1 MQYIKIILVTVVFA
15 ISAKTTIAQEE
26 LYKKYSDV
34 EGVTRVYISEAMF
47 SLFKGTD
54 LAMTALGTSDVVD
67 VGGIIDHLTGLYILT
82 SNEQSASER
91 LEIDFNLLMQ
101 KFKLELLMEVEDN
114 SDVVK
119 MYVLRKGDIIKN
131 FFLKVKEGNGSV
143 TILFF
148 KGDIPE
154 SKLAKII
161 NSGN

>member
-1 MQYIKIILVTVVFA
+1 MDRNQDNMKYLKIILVAGLFA
-15 ISAKTTIAQEE
+15 MSAKSAIAQEE

-34 EGVTRVYISEAMF
+34 
-47 SLFKGTD
+47 
-54 LAMTALGTSDVVD
+54 VD
-67 VGGIIDHLTGLYILT
+67 IGGIIDHLTGLYILT

-91 LEIDFNLLMQ
+91 LEKDFNLLMQ

-131 FFLKVKEGNGSV
+131 FFLKVKEGKGSV